1 MILKTLI
8 CIENATN
15 MNITLH
21 DQSNRTLLVITKNG
35 YYYIKLTYNE
45 KTITKYTFRHANMSF
60 SMGLNNI
67 GRITQI
73 TPDNMVHLEIKDMV
87 QHPPNDIDPVCRLS
101 TPKLKQNN
109 KLLITPI
116 NNVDARADVPV
127 AQYNFDL
134 SYGT

>member
-1 MILKTLI
+1 MILTTLI
-8 CIENATN
+8 CLENATN
-15 MNITLH
+15 INF
-21 DQSNRTLLVITKNG
+21 TLLDRSNHVLLIVAKNG

-45 KTITKYTFRHANMSF
+45 KTITKYTFKHGNMSF
-60 SMGLNNI
+60 NMGLNNI

-73 TPDNMVHLEIKDMV
+73 MPDNMVHLEIKDMV
-87 QHPPNDIDPVCRLS
+87 QHPPDDIDPVCRLS

-127 AQYNFDL
+127 TQYNFDL